1 MHVDIYDY
9 MEEKLLVKEEEDKIK
24 QKEAHSNLFLF
35 CMLGV
40 GGISYGVLMG
50 LIYYDIH
57 HMNENLDKLM
67 DITNSAFA
75 FASAN
80 SNATAME
87 GLRYSLNEISDCVIH
102 KYCRHVPE

>member
-9 MEEKLLVKEEEDKIK
+9 MEEKLLVKEDKIK
-24 QKEAHSNLFLF
+24 QKEVHSNLFLF

-57 HMNENLDKLM
+57 HMNHNLDKLM
-67 DITNSAFA
+67 DITNSAVA
-75 FASAN
+75 FAGAN

-87 GLRYSLNEISDCVIH
+87 GMRYSLNEIADCVIH
-102 KYCRHVPE
+102 KYCRRVPE